1 MARHASRAT
10 LVSLLLAVAS
20 SSCVLAPRSID
31 VREVREFPEYG
42 GWLPV
47 DSKGHVVPE
56 HVVRVE
62 EQEGRVVCRV
72 PATREEALERVSKE
86 RQRGAVLPVHGAF
99 LLAASPLILAADF
112 VVKLAGPFPDS
123 GSA

>member
-10 LVSLLLAVAS
+10 LVSLLLTVAS
-20 SSCVLAPRSID
+20 SSCVLAPRSI
-31 VREVREFPEYG
+31 EVREFPEYG

-112 VVKLAGPFPDS
+112 VVKL
-123 GSA
+123 